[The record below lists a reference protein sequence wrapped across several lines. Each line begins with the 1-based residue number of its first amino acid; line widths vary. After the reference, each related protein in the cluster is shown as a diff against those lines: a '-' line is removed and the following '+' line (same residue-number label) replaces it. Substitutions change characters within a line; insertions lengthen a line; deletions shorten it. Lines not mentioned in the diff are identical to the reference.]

1 MPRPVVPIL
10 APGALAAASRATS
23 SAGWI
28 GRIRQALSAMVRMS
42 GLMATPWA
50 SIFSISPTR
59 CQGSTTT
66 PLPMID
72 GLPCTTPLGSRASL

>member
-42 GLMATPWA
+42 GVMATP
-50 SIFSISPTR
+50 
-59 CQGSTTT
+59 
-66 PLPMID
+66 
-72 GLPCTTPLGSRASL
+72 